1 MLRIAIHAIRGR
13 KGLVRKGSGVN
24 YPMTKSGACR
34 RIEHEMLTKRVLSR
48 GLALSLPLH
57 QGRIDARR
65 SSLPPGP
72 LPSAYSG
79 RHARDGTAPHRCN
92 LPYPPPCRA
101 ALGTSET
108 TSRRAGG
115 SSGSDCNP
123 LRSVSAHG
131 ELGSP
136 VVLWYE
142 DNIRE
147 RRRRLL
153 PSSEGRG
160 LRAVKNR

>member
-1 MLRIAIHAIRGR
+1 
-13 KGLVRKGSGVN
+13 
-24 YPMTKSGACR
+24 
-34 RIEHEMLTKRVLSR
+34 MLTKRVLSR

-92 LPYPPPCRA
+92 LPYPPPCGA

-136 VVLWYE
+136 VVLVVRKQYSRKE
-142 DNIRE
+142 TA
-147 RRRRLL
+147 L
-153 PSSEGRG
+153 PPQP
-160 LRAVKNR
+160 